1 MSSKPKRRTEPL
13 VLLVDDDEDTYNLYS
28 DFLASS
34 GFSVVGANDGV
45 EAVSSAAQIS
55 PDLIIMD
62 LGLPLMDGC
71 EAARVLRNSDGT
83 RSIPILAMSGYVQKH
98 YVDLARQ
105 AGCDGF
111 LAKPCP
117 LERLLGE
124 ARRLLEQAAIGAAAA
139 SHPNERILIVEDDDD
154 IRRSL
159 ADVLEHRGYPVAL
172 AHNGLEALEYL
183 RSAPQPPRL
192 ILLDLMMPVMD
203 GWQFCAAQQ
212 EDPSLATIPVVVLSA
227 VTNLR
232 QNAASL
238 HVADYLPKP
247 IELPQLLKSVERFF

>member
-1 MSSKPKRRTEPL
+1 
-13 VLLVDDDEDTYNLYS
+13 LVDDDEDTYNLYS

-45 EAVSSAAQIS
+45 EAVATAGQIA

-71 EAARVLRNSDGT
+71 EAARVLRHGEAT
-83 RSIPILAMSGYVQKH
+83 RGIPILAMSGYVQKH

-124 ARRLLEQAAIGAAAA
+124 ARRLLEQAAIGATPHGNHA
-139 SHPNERILIVEDDDD
+139 NERILIVEDDDD

-203 GWQFCAAQQ
+203 GWQFCAAQR
-212 EDPSLATIPVVVLSA
+212 EDPTLATIPVVVLSA